1 MADKKLSLCM
11 IVKNEAHQLGELL
24 DQVKD
29 AVDEIIIVDTGSE
42 DNTVEVARN
51 YTPFVFSFPWQ
62 DDFSAARNFALDHA
76 HGDYFLWLDADD
88 RLPKNS
94 VKKLELLKKYFDG
107 ETFFLFIL
115 EDFKKEEVHSRFY
128 QVRCAPLR
136 KNIRFRYRIHEE
148 LLSSLT
154 EAGYKGATTD
164 IVIRHHGYDD
174 PDILRLKMERNL
186 RLLLKDFDLRHHNA
200 DYTLLLANSY
210 IYFERFDE
218 AASVLRNYIEKYSFN
233 TGSKIALGEIYQ
245 LLGYME
251 AIRNNKAEAIRWLV
265 KAEAVEELGK
275 AELYKLGC
283 LYESMGELGRALR
296 SFQLALRAT
305 YIIRPVPT
313 MPEPPTWE
321 IYLRKAAVLLRL
333 GKDEEARKYI
343 SEVTNNE
350 ISPVKAF
357 DWLIWHLIALEAY
370 SAAKKAF
377 DVLDHGEIP
386 QTQWYLYRGIIA
398 LFTENTEDALRDLH
412 NVLKKDARNQCARR
426 GLAIGYLLKKAYH
439 RALGFYK
446 KLILDGVMEY
456 DVITGGLF
464 SSIMRNCQNIEI
476 FVKALQR
483 YACFKGV
490 PTKNLEGGNTCEG
503 NFEPIRNLLLIVLQQ
518 AKGIKQ
524 PKTLCFTRLI
534 LKAIKKDLP
543 PIENL

>member
-1 MADKKLSLCM
+1 MADKKISLCM

-42 DNTVEVARN
+42 DNTVEIAKN
-51 YTPFVFSFPWQ
+51 YTPLVFSFPWQ

-88 RLPKNS
+88 RLPKES

-210 IYFERFDE
+210 IYFERFDK

-233 TGSKIALGEIYQ
+233 TGSRIALGEIYQ
-245 LLGYME
+245 LLGYIE
-251 AIRNNKAEAIRWLV
+251 ATRNNKTDAIRWLIR
-265 KAEAVEELGK
+265 AEAVEELGK

-296 SFQLALRAT
+296 SFQLALRAP

-313 MPEPPTWE
+313 MPEPLRWE
-321 IYLRKAAVLLRL
+321 IYLRKTAVLLRL

-386 QTQWYLYRGIIA
+386 QTQRYLYRGIIA
-398 LFTENTEDALRDLH
+398 LFTENTEDALRNLH
-412 NVLKKDARNQCARR
+412 AVLKNDIQNQHARR
-426 GLAIGYLLKKAYH
+426 GLASGYLLKKAYP
-439 RALGFYK
+439 RALGLYK
-446 KLILDGVMEY
+446 ELVSNGVLEY
-456 DVITGGLF
+456 DVIIGGMF
-464 SSIMRNCQNIEI
+464 SSIMKNCQNIEI
-476 FVKALQR
+476 FLKAFQGL
-483 YACFKGV
+483 ACFKEV
-490 PTKNLEGGNTCEG
+490 PVTNLGWENTCED
-503 NFEPIRNLLLIVLQQ
+503 NLEFIKNLLLSALQQ
-518 AKGIKQ
+518 AKDARE
-524 PKTLCFTRLI
+524 PETLCFIRLI
-534 LKAIKKDLP
+534 LKAIKKGFP